1 VARRLEA
8 LFPLTVEQHPPGFD
22 PELAW
27 DPSRGQY
34 NSRSLLAQ
42 LLRDGS
48 RADRILG
55 VAGC

>member
-1 VARRLEA
+1 MARLEA

-48 RADRILG
+48 GADRILG